1 MKDKCCK
8 KHKHKHKKSNRSIIR
23 IVKHIPESCK
33 CHSLAENVKHCPIG
47 PTGLN
52 GINGPTGP
60 TGSGGGGTGPTGPI
74 GQMGVM
80 GPTGSIGSMGV
91 MGPTGPIGPM
101 GVMGPTGSI
110 GQMGVTGPQGVQGIS
125 SNTGATGV
133 IGPTGPCCTG
143 PTGPVGPTGSTSRT
157 DPPIIPLSSG
167 GIVSITSLTP
177 FYICWPSSSISP
189 QTHNYV
195 APRNGILS
203 NLYLNV
209 SNGIGTTTL
218 TVYISTVCNGPFTE
232 TSLSTS
238 VVETGCNQNL
248 TDIVNVN
255 AGNRV
260 AFQVSTDSIV
270 SVSVAVTGGVLFS

>member
-8 KHKHKHKKSNRSIIR
+8 KHKHKKSNRSIIR
-23 IVKHIPESCK
+23 IVKHTPENCK
-33 CHSLAENVKHCPIG
+33 CHSLVENDTHCPIGKPG

-60 TGSGGGGTGPTGPI
+60 TGSGGGVTGPTGPI
-74 GQMGVM
+74 GQMGV
-80 GPTGSIGSMGV
+80 
-91 MGPTGPIGPM
+91 
-101 GVMGPTGSI
+101 
-110 GQMGVTGPQGVQGIS
+110 
-125 SNTGATGV
+125 
-133 IGPTGPCCTG
+133 TG
-143 PTGPVGPTGSTSRT
+143 PTGPLGSTSRT
-157 DPPIIPLSSG
+157 DSPIIPLSSG

-195 APRNGILS
+195 APRNGTLN

-260 AFQVSTDSIV
+260 AFQVSTDSVV